1 MNRMKAF
8 MVVAAATVAF
18 TAVVSTFD
26 TADAARRCKSGY
38 VWRDAADGD
47 GACVTPEER
56 DVAKAQNQ
64 NAENNRQKGGGAYG
78 PKTCRQGYVWREA
91 FAGDT
96 SCVTPYERAQ
106 AKAQNAGARIT
117 RSVAGGVISDYK
129 PRAGRCFHC
138 PCSLLAFSSLADPT
152 EAAALQKA
160 VASVFARC
168 GVSAYQVN

>member
-18 TAVVSTFD
+18 IAVVSTFD

-91 FAGDT
+91 FAGDKQIET
-96 SCVTPYERAQ
+96 FVADYNHHRYHESIDNLTPADVYFGRGQTILLQRERIKRQTIAQ
-106 AKAQNAGARIT
+106 RRLQYQRQ
-117 RSVAGGVISDYK
+117 
-129 PRAGRCFHC
+129 
-138 PCSLLAFSSLADPT
+138 
-152 EAAALQKA
+152 AA
-160 VASVFARC
+160 
-168 GVSAYQVN
+168 

>member
-106 AKAQNAGARIT
+106 AKAQNAGSKNNEVR
-117 RSVAGGVISDYK
+117 RWW
-129 PRAGRCFHC
+129 RH
-138 PCSLLAFSSLADPT
+138 
-152 EAAALQKA
+152 
-160 VASVFARC
+160 
-168 GVSAYQVN
+168 